1 MDFVD
6 TLADDRHHE
15 KSLPGMTAA
24 SPELRTER
32 LVLRWLTEDDADLM
46 LDIWNDPEFI
56 RHVGDRGIRTL
67 DEARQAM
74 REGVLELYRK
84 YGYGPFLMVTA
95 GDGARLGICGLF
107 KRDNLED
114 PDIGFGLLP
123 AHRREGY
130 VYESAKAVTE
140 YARDTLGL
148 ERLSAIVSPENTA
161 SVRLLEKLGME
172 RKGPIRMP
180 GEDEDI
186 LLYEIDLRA
195 QNPANT
201 TPRQ

>member
-1 MDFVD
+1 
-6 TLADDRHHE
+6 
-15 KSLPGMTAA
+15 MTAA
-24 SPELRTER
+24 PTELRTER
-32 LVLRWLTEDDADLM
+32 LVLRWLTEDDAGL
-46 LDIWNDPEFI
+46 LLEIWNDPEFI

-67 DEARQAM
+67 EQARKAM

-84 YGYGPFLMVTA
+84 YHYGPFLMFMP
-95 GDGARLGICGLF
+95 GDGAKLGICGLF

-123 AHRREGY
+123 GHRRKGY
-130 VYESAKAVTE
+130 VYEAAEAVVE
-140 YARDTLGL
+140 YAGSSLGL

-172 RKGPIRMP
+172 RRGPIRMP

-186 LLYEIDLRA
+186 LLYGLDLA
-195 QNPANT
+195 
-201 TPRQ
+201 RQKQGTSNSPE